1 MWRRVPCEQQL
12 DTLFLSV
19 EEIKVFQA
27 RTCEQVCRCRE
38 TGALRAVLRA
48 VARLAQCALME
59 RSFPS
64 AFSFPVVRSISC
76 TACLFMLT
84 DALDDS

>member
-1 MWRRVPCEQQL
+1 MRLWTGLPVSRDWRTSC
-12 DTLFLSV
+12 
-19 EEIKVFQA
+19 
-27 RTCEQVCRCRE
+27 
-38 TGALRAVLRA
+38 GVLRA
-48 VARLAQCALME
+48 VARLAQCALVE

-64 AFSFPVVRSISC
+64 VFSFPVESSIFC

>member
-1 MWRRVPCEQQL
+1 MNNQQL

-19 EEIKVFQA
+19 EEVRVFQA
-27 RTCEQVCRCRE
+27 CICEQVCRCRE
-38 TGALRAVLRA
+38 TGALRARSF
-48 VARLAQCALME
+48 ARLAQCALVE

-64 AFSFPVVRSISC
+64 AFSFPVVSCISC

-84 DALDDS
+84 DALNDS